1 MTFITNV
8 AVTEMLCSFRLV
20 LEWKVDKEIPESLSL
35 EFLEKY
41 SPNNFALA
49 DAEHNNSG
57 PLNREGLANLS
68 LLRTLL
74 AISHEL
80 REPCFWKMI
89 HFFLLA

>member
-1 MTFITNV
+1 M
-8 AVTEMLCSFRLV
+8 
-20 LEWKVDKEIPESLSL
+20 DKEIPESLSL

-57 PLNREGLANLS
+57 PLNREGLANLF

-74 AISHEL
+74 AIFHEL
-80 REPCFWKMI
+80 REPSFWKVI

>member
-49 DAEHNNSG
+49 DAEHNSG

-80 REPCFWKMI
+80 REPSFWKVI